1 MRQVHLT
8 QRVEAGAVALLA
20 VVAVVV
26 LYPAWWWVLLAAFLV
41 FDLSMLGYV
50 RSPAAGATSYNLVH
64 NYAFPALAGLTALV
78 TQPAFPVAS
87 TVAGVLACAWAF
99 HVGVDRAL
107 GYGLKMPDAFRH
119 THLGRI
125 GKDPVHGD
133 TDRPSAGNHAG
144 EPSRASRPSSTVDR
158 PQRRGLRR

>member
-1 MRQVHLT
+1 MKQVHIT

-26 LYPAWWWVLLAAFLV
+26 LYPGWWWVLLAAFLV

-50 RSPAAGATSYNLVH
+50 RSTAAGATSYNLVH

-78 TQPAFPVAS
+78 TEPTFPGAS
-87 TVAGVLACAWAF
+87 TAAGVLACAWAF

-125 GKDPVHGD
+125 GKAPVHGD
-133 TDRPSAGNHAG
+133 QTEPRPVDAATEG
-144 EPSRASRPSSTVDR
+144 RP
-158 PQRRGLRR
+158 

>member
-1 MRQVHLT
+1 MRQIYLT
-8 QRVEAGAVALLA
+8 QRVESGAVALLA

-26 LYPAWWWVLLAAFLV
+26 LYPAWWWVLLAAFLL

-50 RSPAAGATSYNLVH
+50 WSAAAGAASYNLVH

-78 TQPAFPVAS
+78 TQASSPSVS

-125 GKDPVHGD
+125 GKDPVRGD
-133 TDRPSAGNHAG
+133 TDRQAAGRPPTETGLPADVRGKGRPGPS
-144 EPSRASRPSSTVDR
+144 
-158 PQRRGLRR
+158 

>member
-1 MRQVHLT
+1 MRQIYLA

-26 LYPAWWWVLLAAFLV
+26 LYPAWWWVPLAAFLV

-50 RSPAAGATSYNLVH
+50 RSTTAGATSYNLVH

-78 TQPAFPVAS
+78 TQASFPAAS
-87 TVAGVLACAWAF
+87 TAAGVLACAWAF

-107 GYGLKMPDAFRH
+107 GYGLKLPDAFRH
-119 THLGRI
+119 THLGHI

-133 TDRPSAGNHAG
+133 TDRPSAGNLAD
-144 EPSRASRPSSTVDR
+144 ETSPASQPSSAA
-158 PQRRGLRR
+158 